1 MERNVIT
8 QGIVLSSVRSGT
20 VDRTLRILSEDLGVI
35 DVRNYGARK
44 ANKAVKAE
52 VSTEGT
58 FYLYVNP
65 VKHSYTLTDIAI
77 RSMHETLRQDLS
89 TTYTALFF
97 SEFILKTNGGDWGGD
112 VPVALP
118 GAWSAGGSCRQQGPM
133 RDPVHL
139 GDDRHPWAPAGPG
152 PVSGLRLSVRTRR
165 NPRVFL
171 AAYCP
176 LLPEMCYSEG
186 RHAASSRRPPVFV
199 RHRTDALWLGG
210 ACGPQPW
217 DAGADQTV
225 HVAVRRPGG
234 GELKTLD
241 GPVLQTM
248 T

>member
-97 SEFILKTNGGDWGGD
+97 SEFILKTNGGDWVATYQLLSQALGALED
-112 VPVALP
+112 PVVNKVQCVIQFIWAMIGILGLRPDLDRCPVCDSPYGQDEILGFSWQLTAPCCLKCATVKDDMLLPP
-118 GAWSAGGSCRQQGPM
+118 GAR
-133 RDPVHL
+133 RY
-139 GDDRHPWAPAGPG
+139 
-152 PVSGLRLSVRTRR
+152 LSVTA
-165 NPRVFL
+165 PMPFGS
-171 AAYCP
+171 A
-176 LLPEMCYSEG
+176 
-186 RHAASSRRPPVFV
+186 
-199 RHRTDALWLGG
+199 
-210 ACGPQPW
+210 
-217 DAGADQTV
+217 V
-225 HVAVRRPGG
+225 HVDLNPGTRERIKRYMLRYAVLVA